1 MRIGDKVAAIDD
13 DISGVI
19 KALEN
24 NMVLV
29 ETTDG
34 FEMRF
39 LAKDLVVMVES
50 QMDLMK
56 ISGIPIKGKE
66 DSSLKKNTPKPF
78 KTKRN
83 EFVFEVDLHI
93 EKLVNSKKG
102 MSNYDILNLQ
112 METAK
117 RQLEFAINKRFPKV
131 VFIHGVGEGVLKAEL
146 DFLLNRYPNI
156 QFSDANYTTYG
167 MGATEVIIK
176 QNG

>member
-1 MRIGDKVAAIDD
+1 MNIGDQVSAIDD
-13 DISGVI
+13 DISGVVI
-19 KALEN
+19 ALEN
-24 NMVLV
+24 NNVVV

-39 LAKDLVVMVES
+39 LAKELVVITES
-50 QMDLMK
+50 QIDL
-56 ISGIPIKGKE
+56 IKKTSVSKKDKE
-66 DSSLKKNTPKPF
+66 EFNSKKSTPKPF

-117 RQLEFAINKRFPKV
+117 RQLDFAISKRFPKV
-131 VFIHGVGEGVLKAEL
+131 IFIHGVGEGVLKAEL

-167 MGATEVIIK
+167 MGATEVIIR